1 MVEAYIERTGGRAR
15 IAMLSTT
22 KHNSTTRSFGS
33 ARPPRSLKALCLR
46 TRRIPTAPSPHCGR
60 AQSNLEAAAGVR
72 AVTWAPSMGVTSP
85 FRILLRRFDPMGGAK
100 SSPYR
105 RPARRKTAPWPIL
118 RVGKPRRG
126 VVRARQLRRAPGRRL
141 VQAARTL
148 VGVRW
153 RPSYSAC
160 ARALGCTG
168 HCGGGDRGG
177 CGTVVVPCLR
187 SRRAARR
194 VVDARLSKLFEA
206 IPSVRS

>member
-1 MVEAYIERTGGRAR
+1 M
-15 IAMLSTT
+15 
-22 KHNSTTRSFGS
+22 
-33 ARPPRSLKALCLR
+33 
-46 TRRIPTAPSPHCGR
+46 
-60 AQSNLEAAAGVR
+60 R

-177 CGTVVVPCLR
+177 CGTVVVKVCTTVRTLG
-187 SRRAARR
+187 S
-194 VVDARLSKLFEA
+194 DGS
-206 IPSVRS
+206 IPSARESQFQFAETGRIIFLYFSRLQLDIL